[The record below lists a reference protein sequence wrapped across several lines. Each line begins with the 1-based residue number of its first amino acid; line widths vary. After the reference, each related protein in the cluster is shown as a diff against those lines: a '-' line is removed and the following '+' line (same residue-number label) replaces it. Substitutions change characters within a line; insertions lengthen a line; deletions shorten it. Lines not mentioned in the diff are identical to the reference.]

1 MYAPSNNQERQHKDF
16 FYPKETM
23 GTTIIAVKYDGG
35 VIACADSSNNLNMQ
49 EPLLEESTLSI
60 ELQTKSTTYMNIS
73 WHWEADSQANHNKL
87 STKWDIWL
95 IPMLTNKESCHTLKP
110 LPECCKKQITKRVLR
125 LDILL
130 PVGIPMMDLKY
141 TVLTWEEQLY

>member
-73 WHWEADSQANHNKL
+73 WH
-87 STKWDIWL
+87 
-95 IPMLTNKESCHTLKP
+95 
-110 LPECCKKQITKRVLR
+110 
-125 LDILL
+125 
-130 PVGIPMMDLKY
+130 
-141 TVLTWEEQLY
+141 